1 MEPEAS
7 MGVHSIWCLGNRRR
21 EMRNLTVRPWSRT
34 AALALFAAGAAVP
47 LQAPAAWEPT
57 KTVEFIVPAGTGGGG
72 DQIAAGIQGVHTKN
86 KAYKEPL
93 VFATN
98 EGAGGAE
105 GAFVVSEAEDA
116 PHT

>member
-1 MEPEAS
+1 MEPEGS

-57 KTVEFIVPAGTGGGG
+57 KTVEFVVPAGTGGG
-72 DQIAAGIQGVHTKN
+72 AAQKARGVQGESGAN
-86 KAYKEPL
+86 KTVERPMVVAQ
-93 VFATN
+93 T
-98 EGAGGAE
+98 GGRR
-105 GAFVVSEAEDA
+105 GG
-116 PHT
+116 